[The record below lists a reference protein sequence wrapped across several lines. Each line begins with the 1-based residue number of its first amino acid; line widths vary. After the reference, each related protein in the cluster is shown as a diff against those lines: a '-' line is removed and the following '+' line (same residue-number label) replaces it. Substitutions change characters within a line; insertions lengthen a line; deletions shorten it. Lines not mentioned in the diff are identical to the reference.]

1 MQKIDS
7 LGFSFSISPKNKKIK
22 KNKKVAKFCELI
34 ERLVARDIEKQLTP
48 EVLWHISCGLPY
60 YIDGT
65 KIVLVGGSHD
75 VHAN

>member
-1 MQKIDS
+1 MQRIDS
-7 LGFSFSISPKNKKIK
+7 LGFSFSINPKNGKLK
-22 KNKKVAKFCELI
+22 KNKKVAKFFERI

-65 KIVLVGGSHD
+65 KIVLVGGAHD
-75 VHAN
+75 VHAD